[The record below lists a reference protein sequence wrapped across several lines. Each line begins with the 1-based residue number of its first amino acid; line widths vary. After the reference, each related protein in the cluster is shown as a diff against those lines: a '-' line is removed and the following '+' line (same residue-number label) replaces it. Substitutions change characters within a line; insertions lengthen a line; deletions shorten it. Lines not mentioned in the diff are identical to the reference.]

1 MSDTIEQ
8 KEPPKWLVTVQ
19 KVTSLSGESIQV
31 STNLPK
37 SASKEDLLDSIL
49 EVCWALDER
58 LVQQN
63 EKVLAITAATR
74 EALNGLTTEVV

>member
-1 MSDTIEQ
+1 MSDKPE
-8 KEPPKWLVTVQ
+8 KDSPKWLVTVQ

-31 STNLPK
+31 STNLPQ
-37 SASKEDLLDSIL
+37 SASKENLLDAIL

-63 EKVLAITAATR
+63 EKVLAITEATKQ
-74 EALNGLTTEVV
+74 AIHGLEQEVV